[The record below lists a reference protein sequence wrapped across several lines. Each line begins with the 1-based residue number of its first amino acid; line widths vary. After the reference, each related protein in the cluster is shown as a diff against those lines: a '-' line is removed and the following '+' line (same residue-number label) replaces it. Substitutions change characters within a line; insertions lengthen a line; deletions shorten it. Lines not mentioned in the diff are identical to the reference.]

1 MRTTFLALLGAYALA
16 ARRRHPSR
24 RRAAAGPPQTPA
36 EIVATYNSLADA
48 ILAVK
53 KTEHDLVMAMLAGTY
68 RHAEARMNAAL
79 AKIGAGQP
87 AKEDVE
93 AVAALVAQLGNEGDN
108 SVAAIRKRLLD
119 GGHHHN
125 AAGEEQ
131 GIFDEG
137 FVIVTKEAKKAFLDA
152 AVAIGKM
159 TAGPTAAGL
168 AAEWDKVKATWG
180 KLAKGGK

>member
-1 MRTTFLALLGAYALA
+1 MRTTFLVLLGAYALA
-16 ARRRHPSR
+16 TSSSSECVHPQQ
-24 RRAAAGPPQTPA
+24 GPPQTPA

-68 RHAEARMNAAL
+68 RHAEVRMNSAL
-79 AKIGAGQP
+79 AKVKASQP

-108 SVAAIRKRLLD
+108 SVAGIRKRLLD

-125 AAGEEQ
+125 AAGEAQ

-137 FVIVTKEAKKAFLDA
+137 FVIVTKEGKKAFLDS
-152 AVAIGKM
+152 AVAIGKS
-159 TAGPTAAGL
+159 AAAPTADGL
-168 AAEWDKVKATWG
+168 SAEWVKVKATWE
-180 KLAKGGK
+180 KLAKGSK

>member
-1 MRTTFLALLGAYALA
+1 MKLISCSLLAFGAVATAFLA
-16 ARRRHPSR
+16 S
-24 RRAAAGPPQTPA
+24 PPQQAPTTPP
-36 EIVATYNSLADA
+36 EVVATYSSLADA

-53 KTEHDLVMAMLAGTY
+53 KTEHDLVMSMLTGTY
-68 RHAEARMNAAL
+68 RHAEAKVMAASNKL
-79 AKIGAGQP
+79 AAGQP

-93 AVAALVAQLGNEGDN
+93 AAAALVAQLGNEGDN

-125 AAGEEQ
+125 AAGEAQ

-137 FVIVTKEAKKAFLDA
+137 FVIVNKEMKKTFLES

-159 TAGPTAAGL
+159 AGNPTAAGL
-168 AAEWDKVKATWG
+168 TAEWDKVKAAWG
-180 KLAKGGK
+180 RVAKGGK

>member
-1 MRTTFLALLGAYALA
+1 MKLVSGFLLVTAVLA
-16 ARRRHPSR
+16 TSFSTSPPVPQQ
-24 RRAAAGPPQTPA
+24 AAPTTPA

-53 KTEHDLVMAMLAGTY
+53 KTEHDLVVAMLAGTY
-68 RHAEARMNAAL
+68 RHAEAKINAATQKL
-79 AKIGAGQP
+79 ASGGP

-93 AVAALVAQLGNEGDN
+93 GAAALVAQLGNEGDA

-119 GGHHHN
+119 GGFHHN
-125 AAGEEQ
+125 AAGEAQ

-137 FVIVTKEAKKAFLDA
+137 FVIVNKETKKALLES

-159 TAGPTAAGL
+159 AGAPTAAGL
-168 AAEWDKVKATWG
+168 GAEWEKVKATWG
-180 KLAKGGK
+180 RLSKGGK